1 MQKQLLLTFLD
12 VLETRNF
19 RRTADRM
26 DITQSS
32 VSGRIRQL
40 EAELG
45 ARLFERGRGGA
56 DPTPDARRFEAQCRS
71 LLALWSQAVNDAAT
85 GAKYDGALRISVQ
98 FSLMR
103 SLLRSWTQDI
113 RQAMPNVTVRLE
125 LDYSVQI
132 MRDIAAG
139 HIDVGIVYA
148 PQYLPDLVI
157 EEVGS
162 EEYVMVSTVADR
174 LEGVRVEEYI
184 RAGYTL
190 SFETQHDANLPHLAH
205 PPLVVGCEDL
215 AMELLGIY
223 GGATYVARSQA
234 DVMIA
239 KGTGVRLVEDAPLI
253 AQKVFCVVHSRRR
266 NAPRLQQALRLL
278 RKNSAVLR

>member
-19 RRTADRM
+19 HRTADRM
-26 DITQSS
+26 SITQSS

-56 DPTPDARRFEAQCRS
+56 DPTPAARRFEAQCRS
-71 LLALWSQAVNDAAT
+71 LLAMWSQAVNDAVIS
-85 GAKYDGALRISVQ
+85 AKYGGALRISVQ

-103 SLLRSWTQDI
+103 SLLTSWTQDI
-113 RQAMPNVTVRLE
+113 RQAMPNITVRLE

-139 HIDVGIVYA
+139 NIDVGIVYA
-148 PQYLPDLVI
+148 PHYLPDLVI

-162 EEYVMVSTVADR
+162 EEYVMVSTVVDR
-174 LEGVRVEEYI
+174 LEGVRVKDYI

-190 SFETQHDANLPHLAH
+190 GFEAQHDVNLPHLAH

-215 AMELLGIY
+215 AMELLSIY
-223 GGATYVARSQA
+223 GGTTYVARSQA
-234 DVMIA
+234 DIMIT
-239 KGTGVRLVEDAPLI
+239 KGTGVRLVEDAPSI
-253 AQKVFCVVHSRRR
+253 AQKVFSVVHCRRR

-278 RKNSAVLR
+278 RKSSTVLK